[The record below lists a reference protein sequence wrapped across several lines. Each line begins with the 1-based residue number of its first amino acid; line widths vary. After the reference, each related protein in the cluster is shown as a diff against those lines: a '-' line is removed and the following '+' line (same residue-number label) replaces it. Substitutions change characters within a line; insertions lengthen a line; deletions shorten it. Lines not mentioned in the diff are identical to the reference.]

1 MSVARQTT
9 AEMDWC
15 RVVGPRG
22 LCGPLDEMQRFPT
35 SNLPLTLAEK
45 PGSVGR
51 PGTHTPI
58 SAFLLAGP
66 KP

>member
-35 SNLPLTLAEK
+35 SNLRAWSSGDNVSICLVE
-45 PGSVGR
+45 
-51 PGTHTPI
+51 
-58 SAFLLAGP
+58 FLQPDGVV
-66 KP
+66 